1 MWFFTHA
8 VFPLALQ
15 IQILYART
23 SSAAWVPVIDQTDTG
38 FLNHTDIYLTHLTYQ
53 MTDLHLYWFCVDT
66 ELITDII
73 KFMKQSKES
82 VYQ

>member
-1 MWFFTHA
+1 MIFYTRCYPTGA
-8 VFPLALQ
+8 TDTDSLRQNKLGCM
-15 IQILYART
+15 
-23 SSAAWVPVIDQTDTG
+23 VPVIDQTDTV